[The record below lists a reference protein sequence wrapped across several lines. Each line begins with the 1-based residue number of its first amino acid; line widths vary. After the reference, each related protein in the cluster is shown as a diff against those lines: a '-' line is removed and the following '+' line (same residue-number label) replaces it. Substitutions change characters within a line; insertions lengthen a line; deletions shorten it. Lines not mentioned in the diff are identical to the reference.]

1 MTELERISHLLD
13 NVKAAKIDHVIDLD
27 PEDFKR
33 SSFILH
39 EDHTEEEFKSFKE
52 FMGHLEI
59 NDASELWGTI
69 WLKDDDAAWLE
80 TVFDSDGYGGTWYM
94 RAIPPTP
101 KRTVEEVD

>member
-39 EDHTEEEFKSFKE
+39 EDHT
-52 FMGHLEI
+52 
-59 NDASELWGTI
+59 
-69 WLKDDDAAWLE
+69 
-80 TVFDSDGYGGTWYM
+80 
-94 RAIPPTP
+94 
-101 KRTVEEVD
+101 